1 MGAGLSPS
9 PRSPSGGTFAAIAP
23 WLFVV
28 VWSTGFIA
36 TKIGL
41 RDSPPLTLL
50 AMRFGVAALVL
61 VFLATWLGSRWPRD
75 RRLLAHLA
83 IAGLLN
89 QAGYLG
95 FSFHA
100 NALGMPVSMLA
111 LIGALQPV
119 LTALGAQWLLSER
132 VTLIQWLGLMLG
144 LIGVV
149 VVLFDRVAFI
159 PTTVMIAFAFMSILS
174 ITSGTLYIKRFCADA
189 DLLCGTCIQFISATI
204 ALGFAALLLEDLNV
218 RWHAGFVATF
228 VWLVV
233 VNSVFSVNLLYW
245 LVQIGEASRV
255 TSLFYLVPVVTSI
268 MAYWLVDER
277 FGPHF
282 FVGGI
287 VAIIGV
293 LMAMKSPRGES
304 G

>member
-1 MGAGLSPS
+1 MRTAAM
-9 PRSPSGGTFAAIAP
+9 FAAVAP

-50 AMRFGVAALVL
+50 VMRFGAAALM
-61 VFLATWLGSRWPRD
+61 LAVIAALLGNRWPRN
-75 RRLLAHLA
+75 RITLGHLA

-100 NALGMPVSMLA
+100 NALGMPVSILA

-119 LTALGAQWLLSER
+119 LTALGAQWLLRER
-132 VTLIQWLGLMLG
+132 VTCIQWLGLMLG
-144 LIGVV
+144 LIGVIL
-149 VVLFDRVAFI
+149 VLFDRVAFV
-159 PTTVMIAFAFMSILS
+159 PTDVMIAFAFTSILS
-174 ITSGTLYIKRFCADA
+174 ITAGTLYVKRFCVDA
-189 DLLCGTCIQFISATI
+189 DLLCGTCVQFISATI
-204 ALGFAALLLEDLNV
+204 VLGIAAVLLEDMHV
-218 RWHAGFVATF
+218 RWHLGFFGTF
-228 VWLVV
+228 AWLVI

-245 LVQIGEASRV
+245 LVRRGMASRV
-255 TSLFYLVPVVTSI
+255 ASLFYLVPVATSI
-268 MAYWLVDER
+268 MAYGLVDER

-282 FVGGI
+282 VVGSI
-287 VAIIGV
+287 VAIVGV
-293 LMAMKSPRGES
+293 LIATGAPRGAGGSAS